1 MVIPLGEAS
10 AERTQ
15 VPERLDD
22 DVEEAVV
29 LAREVD
35 EALGVGQVHARLV
48 HLRPDEPPER
58 EREMASKRDGGRGRQ
73 GGSATHEERERV
85 CGWRRERESNNRE
98 RTDRVRRKNH
108 SVTHSRRS
116 GSLKSKAPLSL
127 SLLRALSQ
135 YRRQPLPHT
144 HTLLLLLPR
153 SLLPSSAARSFC
165 FLLLLVGCCVISAL
179 PLLVARY
186 YSLLLSRSLS
196 RSHNICI
203 GTLDSLVVSRALLFL
218 SRVCV

>member
-1 MVIPLGEAS
+1 MHTRVGGGVLVVIPLGEAS

-58 EREMASKRDGGRGRQ
+58 EREMASKRDGGRERQ

-85 CGWRRERESNNRE
+85 CGWRASEREQQQRENRRCE
-98 RTDRVRRKNH
+98 EEEPQRH
-108 SVTHSRRS
+108 
-116 GSLKSKAPLSL
+116 
-127 SLLRALSQ
+127 ALEAQ
-135 YRRQPLPHT
+135 REP
-144 HTLLLLLPR
+144 
-153 SLLPSSAARSFC
+153 
-165 FLLLLVGCCVISAL
+165 
-179 PLLVARY
+179 
-186 YSLLLSRSLS
+186 
-196 RSHNICI
+196 
-203 GTLDSLVVSRALLFL
+203 
-218 SRVCV
+218 

>member
-1 MVIPLGEAS
+1 MHTRVGGGVLVVIPLGEAS

-85 CGWRRERESNNRE
+85 CGWRASEREQQQRENRRCE
-98 RTDRVRRKNH
+98 EEEPQRH
-108 SVTHSRRS
+108 
-116 GSLKSKAPLSL
+116 
-127 SLLRALSQ
+127 ALEAQ
-135 YRRQPLPHT
+135 REP
-144 HTLLLLLPR
+144 
-153 SLLPSSAARSFC
+153 
-165 FLLLLVGCCVISAL
+165 
-179 PLLVARY
+179 
-186 YSLLLSRSLS
+186 
-196 RSHNICI
+196 
-203 GTLDSLVVSRALLFL
+203 
-218 SRVCV
+218 

>member
-58 EREMASKRDGGRGRQ
+58 EREMASKRDGGRERQ

-127 SLLRALSQ
+127 SLLRALSVPPPTTAT
-135 YRRQPLPHT
+135 RT
-144 HTLLLLLPR
+144 HPR
-153 SLLPSSAARSFC
+153 FFC
-165 FLLLLVGCCVISAL
+165 FFLARCYHRQQRAPSA
-179 PLLVARY
+179 
-186 YSLLLSRSLS
+186 SSSS
-196 RSHNICI
+196 
-203 GTLDSLVVSRALLFL
+203 SLVVA
-218 SRVCV
+218 